1 MRQSIIT
8 HNIMTLSMMII
19 SITMLSI
26 TALDMKTVRITKR
39 SKETLKETIYIMT
52 LSITIH

>member
-1 MRQSIIT
+1 MRQSIMT
-8 HNIMTLSMMII
+8 HNIMTLSIMIT

-26 TALDMKTVRITKR
+26 TALDMKIVRITKC
-39 SKETLKETIYIMT
+39 SEETLKETIYLMT

>member
-1 MRQSIIT
+1 MT
-8 HNIMTLSMMII
+8 HNMMTLSIMIT

-26 TALDMKTVRITKR
+26 TALDMKTVRITNR
-39 SKETLKETIYIMT
+39 SKETLKETIYIMR